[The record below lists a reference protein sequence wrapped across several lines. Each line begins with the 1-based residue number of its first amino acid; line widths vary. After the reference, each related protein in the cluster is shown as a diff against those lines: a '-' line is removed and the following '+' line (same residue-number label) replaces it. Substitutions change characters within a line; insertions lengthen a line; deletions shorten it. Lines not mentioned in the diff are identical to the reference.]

1 MRLQNG
7 TVDNSFYNEII
18 NRRQQ
23 KIAKKPMSTQI
34 PTQTPIPGPTARIPG
49 LANEN
54 QDFLPEAE
62 ISLLD
67 ILRFLKGA
75 YKTIL
80 IVGAIGLAV
89 SIAHLAL
96 TPKQYEAIAQ
106 IFMTQISTVNNNL
119 NPPPVR
125 QYS

>member
-1 MRLQNG
+1 
-7 TVDNSFYNEII
+7 
-18 NRRQQ
+18 
-23 KIAKKPMSTQI
+23 MSTQI